1 MPEEKQ
7 KESRIKSFFKR
18 AAGFA
23 IGFVASPVVGLYL
36 YLTSDSMIVT
46 AGDSI
51 EIDTTSSFKKG
62 LVQGSATGIGAICGL
77 IVGGPI
83 GVAMGAVAG
92 FVGGTCAI
100 NINNKTNSQ
109 ANSQAKPT
117 STSHTQNEQ
126 EMTIIQK
133 QRSKTPAAPSYPK
146 LFNSSQSVSSQHL
159 AAPTTP
165 RFTRKTKSNT
175 GKTSI

>member
-7 KESRIKSFFKR
+7 KDSRIKSFFKR

-23 IGFVASPVVGLYL
+23 IGIIASPVVGAYL
-36 YLTSDSMIVT
+36 YLTSDSMTVT

-62 LVQGSATGIGAICGL
+62 LVQGSATGIGAIFGL
-77 IVGGPI
+77 IVGGSI

-100 NINNKTNSQ
+100 NINKKTNSQ

-117 STSHTQNEQ
+117 STSHKQNEQ
-126 EMTIIQK
+126 EMTTLQK
-133 QRSKTPAAPSYPK
+133 QRTKTPASPSYPK
-146 LFNSSQSVSSQHL
+146 LFNSSLSVSSQHL
-159 AAPTTP
+159 ATP
-165 RFTRKTKSNT
+165 RSTRETKSNT
-175 GKTSI
+175 RKTSI